1 MHVYTENKNFK
12 GDPEVFKYLAKRIG
26 RSLITLVIIICVV
39 FILMRLM
46 PIEGYFQNYE
56 KMTDTQIQVG
66 LREMG
71 LTDPLPVQILHFFQN
86 MFKGDLGMSRRYRN
100 NVPVTEIL
108 ADKVPV
114 SIKLGS
120 LSILVSLVLGIPLG
134 TMMARFKGK
143 WFDKFGTLFI
153 VFIEAVPAVVYHL
166 IIQMYGTK
174 WLNIPMLFDAASWR
188 SWILPVFSMS
198 LGNIAYYGM
207 WLRRYMV
214 DEANKDYVRL
224 ARAKGVS
231 ENGVMFKHIFRNAFV
246 PMVQYLPSSFLNTV
260 IGSIYIESLYS
271 IPGMGGLLVN
281 VIKVQDNNMVQAI
294 VILYATVGVIGLL
307 LGDILMTILD
317 PRISLSGK
325 EGR

>member
-1 MHVYTENKNFK
+1 MV
-12 GDPEVFKYLAKRIG
+12 KYLIKRIG
-26 RSLITLVIIICVV
+26 RSLITLILIICVV
-39 FILMRLM
+39 FLLTRLM
-46 PIEGYFQNYE
+46 PVEGYFQNYD
-56 KMTDTQIQVG
+56 KLTDTQIQAG

-71 LTDPLPVQILHFFQN
+71 LLDPLPVQIIRFFQN
-86 MFKGDLGMSRRYRN
+86 LFKGDLGVSHSYRV

-108 ADKVPV
+108 RDKVPV
-114 SIKLGS
+114 SIKLGV
-120 LSILVSLVLGIPLG
+120 LSVLVSLVLGIPLG

-153 VFIEAVPAVVYHL
+153 VFIQAVPAVVYHL
-166 IIQMYGTK
+166 LIQMYGTLA
-174 WLNIPMLFDAASWR
+174 LNIPMLFDAASWK

-231 ENGVMFKHIFRNAFV
+231 DNKIMFRHIFRNAFV

-260 IGSIYIESLYS
+260 IGSIYVESLYS
-271 IPGMGGLLVN
+271 IPGMGGLLVQ
-281 VIKVQDNNMVQAI
+281 VIKNSDNTMVQAI
-294 VILYATVGVIGLL
+294 VLLYAVVGIIGLL

-325 EGR
+325 EGGR